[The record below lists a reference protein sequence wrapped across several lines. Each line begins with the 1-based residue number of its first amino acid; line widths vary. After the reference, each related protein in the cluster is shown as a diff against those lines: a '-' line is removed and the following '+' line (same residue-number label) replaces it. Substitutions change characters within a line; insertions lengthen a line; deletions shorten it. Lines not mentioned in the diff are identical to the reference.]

1 MNTDEALAIRKI
13 TLYFTMLCALFLMLS
28 SQFTGAILPLLFILP
43 IIMGSIGIKRRRKSG
58 YLIGMAIIP
67 LAFAISVMWIRY
79 SIGVIADRSNQIA
92 KISANYNI
100 SVTAAGAITLS
111 FFILSII
118 MISLCV
124 ILFVKLSRYKKLF
137 K

>member
-124 ILFVKLSRYKKLF
+124 ILFVKLSRNKKLF